1 MHFSGAAMSEFSENQ
16 AFGATG
22 GRISGRDLPVGNRS
36 KVLAM
41 LWIGFYTTILNI
53 FTLTIFRFWG
63 RTHFRRRLWADTYAG
78 ADTLEYTGRGLE
90 LFIGFLIAIV
100 ALMLPF
106 VGALIAAQLLL
117 GPDLLVLVI
126 IPLYLALFVVIG
138 IAIFLARRYHL
149 SRTRYRGVRF
159 AQTGSSIGFGFAMFG
174 YGILTAITLG
184 WFGPEARIRLS
195 RRMWDNAYFG
205 SEKFSFTHNDDASSE
220 PVYKSFALAWLG
232 GVVGY
237 LAWFGFLLAPVI
249 SATLQGNEPDPADF
263 ESVEFIIRMYAS
275 AIVFAVFVGLAMAW
289 HEAVMIRRIIKSLD
303 VAGLRFS
310 SRLSSWD
317 IIELT
322 ITNVLLVIFTLGF
335 GVMAAQ
341 MRVWKRIAN
350 RIALDGEIDFA
361 TIKQNEHLAPSQG
374 EGLADGLD
382 LVSNF

>member
-1 MHFSGAAMSEFSENQ
+1 MSEYSANEP
-16 AFGATG
+16 AGETR
-22 GRISGRDLPVGNRS
+22 GRVSGRDLPVGNRS

-78 ADTLEYTGRGLE
+78 EDTLEYTGRGLE
-90 LFIGFLIAIV
+90 LFVGFLIAIV
-100 ALMLPF
+100 TLMVPF

-126 IPLYLALFVVIG
+126 IPLYLALFIVIG

-159 AQTGSSIGFGFAMFG
+159 AQTGSAIGFGLAMFG
-174 YGILTAITLG
+174 YGVLTVITLG

-195 RRMWDNAYFG
+195 RRMWDKAYYG
-205 SEKFSFTHNDDASSE
+205 SEKFSFTNNDAATSE
-220 PVYKSFALAWLG
+220 PVYASFALAWVG
-232 GVVGY
+232 GFIAYG
-237 LAWFGFLLAPVI
+237 AWGAWMFFAMGGDDF
-249 SATLQGNEPDPADF
+249 DPASTQD
-263 ESVEFIIRMYAS
+263 VEFILNLYAS
-275 AIVFAVFVGLAMAW
+275 LIPLIIFIGLAMAW

-303 VAGLRFS
+303 VAGLRFT
-310 SRLSSWD
+310 SRMSTWD

-322 ITNVLLVIFTLGF
+322 ITNVLLLIFTLGF
-335 GVMAAQ
+335 GFMAVQ

-350 RIALDGEIDFA
+350 RIALDGEVDFA
-361 TIKQNEHLAPSQG
+361 AIKQNEHLAPSQG

-382 LVSNF
+382 LISNF